1 MSSSSASPRRTI
13 NTHASGVSDQT
24 RALAKRLSE
33 HMGLNGAIEISTENQ
48 WHGIVS
54 VLMEMK
60 QQRGK

>member
-1 MSSSSASPRRTI
+1 MSSSSASSRRTDS
-13 NTHASGVSDQT
+13 TQVSGVSDQT

-33 HMGLNGAIEISTENQ
+33 HMGLSGAIEISTENQ

-60 QQRGK
+60 QQRKK